1 MSITVSRDLVRWGS
15 TVSVVLGDIIGI
27 DILLAFVD
35 AVESVGM
42 KFEHAKWL
50 FIAGLIAGVIGN
62 FTFEYDYG
70 ATFLL
75 SNAVWLAGV
84 YYLAEWYRSRDIF
97 KNSLYSFIVSLIYMY
112 VIYADFLKEFAEV
125 RELEKKGVLDIAVA
139 LGLATDPLLLYL
151 GFLILSWPFLVVSS
165 YFLRRAFRRLGEVGG
180 VGAFN
185 TAAKL
190 IWIGAWISVIF
201 VGYFI
206 IMVGYIFSLIG
217 AFGLK
222 QPQKQATDQS
232 PPPPGNAGF
241 EIVVS

>member
-1 MSITVSRDLVRWGS
+1 
-15 TVSVVLGDIIGI
+15 VSVVLSEVTGR

-35 AVESVGM
+35 AVESVSV

-50 FIAGLIAGVIGN
+50 FIVGLIVSFVSGL
-62 FTFEYDYG
+62 TFEYDYG
-70 ATFLL
+70 VTFLL

-84 YYLAEWYRSRDIF
+84 YYLAEWYMSRDIF
-97 KNSLYSFIVSLIYMY
+97 KNSLYSFIVLLIYMY
-112 VIYADFLKEFAEV
+112 TINAGFSKEFEKME
-125 RELEKKGVLDIAVA
+125 ELENKGVLDIAVA
-139 LGLATDPLLLYL
+139 LGLATDPLLLYF
-151 GFLILSWPFLVVSS
+151 GFLILSWPFLIVSS

-190 IWIGAWISVIF
+190 IWIGAWTSVIF
-201 VGYFI
+201 IGIFI
-206 IMVGYIFSLIG
+206 MIVGYIFSLIG

>member
-1 MSITVSRDLVRWGS
+1 VL
-15 TVSVVLGDIIGI
+15 VVLSEVTGR
-27 DILLAFVD
+27 DILLVFVD
-35 AVESVGM
+35 AVESVGV

-50 FIAGLIAGVIGN
+50 FIVGLIVSFVSGL
-62 FTFEYDYG
+62 TFEYDYG
-70 ATFLL
+70 VTFLL

-97 KNSLYSFIVSLIYMY
+97 KNSLYSFIVLLIYMY
-112 VIYADFLKEFAEV
+112 TIYAGFLSEFTEV

-139 LGLATDPLLLYL
+139 LGLATDPLLLYF
-151 GFLILSWPFLVVSS
+151 GFLILSWPFIVVSS

-180 VGAFN
+180 VGALN

-190 IWIGAWISVIF
+190 VWIGAWTSVIF

-206 IMVGYIFSLIG
+206 MMVGYIFSLIG

>member
-1 MSITVSRDLVRWGS
+1 
-15 TVSVVLGDIIGI
+15 VSVVLSEVTGR

-35 AVESVGM
+35 AVESMGV

-50 FIAGLIAGVIGN
+50 FIAGLVVGIVSN

-70 ATFLL
+70 TTFLL
-75 SNAVWLAGV
+75 SNAMWLAGV
-84 YYLAEWYRSRDIF
+84 YYLAEWYRSKDIF
-97 KNSLYSFIVSLIYMY
+97 KNSLYSFIVSLIYTY
-112 VIYADFLKEFAEV
+112 TIYAGFLSEFAEV

-139 LGLATDPLLLYL
+139 LGLATDPLTLYL

-185 TAAKL
+185 TAARL
-190 IWIGAWISVIF
+190 IWIGAWTSVIF
-201 VGYFI
+201 VGIFI
-206 IMVGYIFSLIG
+206 TIVGYIFSLIG